1 MAKVGVDTKV
11 LEATVDFIEQA
22 TGFAQ
27 KQAELEAAVAQRG
40 PQVVDTL
47 IKNGFITEDKR
58 ESAIRATRH
67 PVKVLESLEKTA
79 SLKAGR
85 KVAPAPVPLGSGED
99 IKEAGVHDKND
110 VSPDMSAA
118 NSRFLRAIGF

>member
-1 MAKVGVDTKV
+1 MAKLGVDTKV
-11 LEATVDFIEQA
+11 LEATVDFVEQA

-27 KQAELEAAVAQRG
+27 KQAELEAAVAKRG

-47 IKNGFITEDKR
+47 IKSGFITEDRR

-79 SLKAGR
+79 RLKAGR
-85 KVAPAPVPLGSGED
+85 NTAPAPVPLGSGED
-99 IKEAGVHDKND
+99 VKEAGVRGGSDL
-110 VSPDMSAA
+110 SPDMTAA
-118 NSRFLRAIGF
+118 NARFMRAIGF